1 MLSYGESRRSRSGLD
16 SWGGVRSGWLR
27 RFRDGWLRSGL
38 VGHGRV
44 GFGTAWQVTAVKVG
58 YVRFGY
64 GRFGSGMA
72 VMVRRESCGR
82 WVLARLGTVSF
93 GGSGVLWNGEAW

>member
-1 MLSYGESRRSRSGLD
+1 MAGR
-16 SWGGVRSGWLR
+16 
-27 RFRDGWLRSGL
+27 LRSGTDCSGG
-38 VGHGRV
+38 VWCGG
-44 GFGTAWQVTAVKVG
+44 AWSIMAVKVG

-93 GGSGVLWNGEAW
+93 GGCGMERHGE